1 MTIQGGFGVLF
12 GQDAPLYLIKDL
24 SAPDAPVHEHARQ
37 SGVVVSR
44 TSPRADEPIW
54 RARAGTCASLHALR
68 EIRNEFGQGLADRVE
83 LALLEMVKNFTTHAQ
98 GTVGLCAIRADIGND
113 PYLLL
118 EVSAEGPGFDP
129 RELLSAQHKRQAV
142 FGEIKDDY
150 THRVG
155 GFGDEVM
162 NRCADIYGY
171 STNPRDPTHKTDGRA
186 GYLGFKLTTDE
197 MATSQRRRMLEEQI
211 GEALRTPF
219 KGSATDRPS
228 SYGDGC
234 VYRAVIE
241 GQDDIAEF
249 WARCDA
255 MVGGPILKTIEE
267 HFADDHAAEMHM
279 GIAEVVI
286 NANEHG
292 LSRIPG
298 AYKRLEI
305 AIYSLPESE
314 TSTTGYV
321 RIRTNGVPWDPT
333 QAEQAD
339 PNELVYT
346 ASNKPSS
353 RKKGRG
359 MKFLK
364 LYADYG
370 AYTHDGTGMDLV
382 FRPLKRA
389 A

>member
-1 MTIQGGFGVLF
+1 MTKEGGFGALF

-24 SAPDAPVHEHARQ
+24 STSDAPVREYARQ
-37 SGVVVSR
+37 SGVVVSK
-44 TSPRADEPIW
+44 TSPRADEPLW
-54 RARAGTCASLHALR
+54 RARAGTRASVHALR
-68 EIRNEFGQGLADRVE
+68 EIRDEFGQSLADRVE
-83 LALLEMVKNFTTHAQ
+83 LALLEMVKNFTTHAR
-98 GTVGLCAIRADIGND
+98 GTVGLRAIRADIGDD

-129 RELLSAQHKRQAV
+129 RGLLSAQHKRQAV
-142 FGEIKDDY
+142 FGEIKEDY
-150 THRVG
+150 ERRIG
-155 GFGDEVM
+155 GFGDAVM
-162 NRCADIYGY
+162 NTHTDIYGY
-171 STNPRDPTHKTDGRA
+171 STNPQDPTHKTDGRA

-197 MATSQRRRMLEEQI
+197 TATSRRRRVLEERI
-211 GEALRTPF
+211 EETLRTPF
-219 KGSATDRPS
+219 KGNVADRPS

-255 MVGGPILKTIEE
+255 TVGGPILKAIEE

-292 LSRIPG
+292 LNRTPG

-305 AIYSLPESE
+305 AIYSLPESD

-321 RIRTNGVPWDPT
+321 RIRTNGTPWDPT
-333 QAEQAD
+333 QAERAD
-339 PNELVYT
+339 PNDLGYT
-346 ASNKPSS
+346 VPSKPNG

-364 LYADYG
+364 MFADYG